1 MENEFGVDY
10 AGLWTSFFKKKIIL
24 FVYFWPCCVFA
35 AAWASHCHGFSCCW
49 AGALGHGAQ
58 WLRFPGSRA
67 QAQSFRCTDLV
78 ALRHVDQGLNLC
90 LLHWQVDSISLN
102 HHGSPGLGIWRW
114 QRIIRSFSK
123 GRKSIIAVKRKLFW
137 QHCRK
142 ARLSREVGK
151 VRDGK
156 NRQLN
161 IYAKFLPK
169 IWGYKAE

>member
-1 MENEFGVDY
+1 M
-10 AGLWTSFFKKKIIL
+10 LCL
-24 FVYFWPCCVFA
+24 CC
-35 AAWASHCHGFSCCW
+35 CMGFSSPW
-49 AGALGHGAQ
+49 LLLLLSRALGHGAQ

-123 GRKSIIAVKRKLFW
+123 GRESIIAVKGKLFW

-169 IWGYKAE
+169 IWGYKTE